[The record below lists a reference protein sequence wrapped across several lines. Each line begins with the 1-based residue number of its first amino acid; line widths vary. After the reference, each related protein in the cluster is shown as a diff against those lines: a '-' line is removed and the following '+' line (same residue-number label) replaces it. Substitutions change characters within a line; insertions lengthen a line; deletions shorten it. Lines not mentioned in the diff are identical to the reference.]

1 MEVGVAFFQRM
12 RPCRVAR
19 ENTVKRDL
27 LSVKRDLLSSSSER
41 EHGAVARVL
50 ESPVHEPLLSQ
61 TPPPPVARSGPASTS
76 FIAMNL
82 LGVNFLLPSSSSSSY
97 FLLLLLFGV
106 HKPQSRKG
114 ISRVAKSAW
123 LAWSHFNQGRAG
135 LTPIQAYLIAAFAY
149 PHTKSPLPVAIRVA
163 VCILVISG
171 RGHAQRPAPE
181 LAQGSNEF
189 EADELEMVV
198 EWMLRKR
205 LVLRALIQVTQAIV
219 PQTQGKVPLGVL
231 PKLLKSQY
239 PSTFTI

>member
-1 MEVGVAFFQRM
+1 
-12 RPCRVAR
+12 
-19 ENTVKRDL
+19 
-27 LSVKRDLLSSSSER
+27 
-41 EHGAVARVL
+41 
-50 ESPVHEPLLSQ
+50 
-61 TPPPPVARSGPASTS
+61 
-76 FIAMNL
+76 MNL

-135 LTPIQAYLIAAFAY
+135 LTPIQAYLIAAFTY

-219 PQTQGKVPLGVL
+219 PQTQGGVPLGVL